1 MIWAWLAARGL
12 AASLATSTDGDSRP
26 SVVDLQPKLNFARE
40 VALGSHVAEATDTRA
55 DIVALENRTVLVPAL
70 IEAEKRAVEDVQEI
84 RPEFDIHPFGD
95 VGPLED

>member
-1 MIWAWLAARGL
+1 M
-12 AASLATSTDGDSRP
+12 T
-26 SVVDLQPKLNFARE
+26 
-40 VALGSHVAEATDTRA
+40 EATDTRA
-55 DIVALENRTVLVPAL
+55 DIVALEDRTILVPAL